1 MSKFLIRATGS
12 GIKFDLKAPNGQTIA
27 SSEVY
32 KTRAA
37 CLRGI
42 ASIQKNA
49 PAAAIEDHT
58 QENILPK
65 NNPKF
70 EMYRDKAGQFR
81 FRLKARN
88 GAIIAVSEAYT
99 TKVSCENG
107 IASVRLNASEAEI
120 EEE

>member
-1 MSKFLIRATGS
+1 MSKYLIRATAS

-58 QENILPK
+58 QECILPK

-88 GAIIAVSEAYT
+88 GKIIAVSEGYT
-99 TKVSCENG
+99 TRSSCENG
-107 IASVRLNASEAEI
+107 MDSVIKNAALAEI